1 VAVPADKV
9 LFEALILGT
18 SVATNNSAAGDLRA
32 GESDRDAVIRKL
44 SLEVAAGDVRLP
56 SLPDIAIRVQKVL
69 EDPRAPRT
77 RVTQVI
83 GADAAL
89 AARIIRLANSAF
101 LNPSTARI
109 FDLQQSVTRLGTQL
123 VRCTAMSFSL
133 QQMEF
138 GSGQAQLRPHIRE
151 LWRMGALVASIA
163 YVLARE
169 TRTAKPDEAMMT
181 GLMHNIGNLY
191 ITVSA
196 PRAADGGG
204 GDSEAWEALMRE
216 WHPRIAGSIL
226 KHWKFPLPIVAAV
239 VDQNNDNSAMGGDGG
254 LTDVLIASIALGSR
268 VFRSESI
275 DDAATIGPCFQRLQ
289 LGSGDCK
296 QMLASAALQIK
307 ALRAALT
314 S

>member
-1 VAVPADKV
+1 VAANISPT
-9 LFEALILGT
+9 G
-18 SVATNNSAAGDLRA
+18 NLRA
-32 GESDRDAVIRKL
+32 GEADRDAVIRKL
-44 SLEVAAGDVRLP
+44 SLEVAVGDVRLP

-69 EDPRAPRT
+69 EDPKAGRT

-101 LNPSTARI
+101 LNPSTQRI

-138 GSGQAQLRPHIRE
+138 GSGEVKLKPHIRE

-169 TRTAKPDEAMMT
+169 TKAAKPDEAMMT

-191 ITVSA
+191 ITVST
-196 PRAADGGG
+196 PRAADRGTDG
-204 GDSEAWEALMRE
+204 EAWETLMQE

-226 KHWKFPLPIVAAV
+226 KHWKFPSAIVAAV
-239 VDQNNDNSAMGGDGG
+239 VDQNNQNRETEGEGG
-254 LTDVLIASIALGSR
+254 LTDVLIAAIALGSCVSR
-268 VFRSESI
+268 GEPL
-275 DDAATIGPCFQRLQ
+275 DDTVTAGPCFQRLR
-289 LGSGDCK
+289 LGSADCK
-296 QMLASAALQIK
+296 QLLASAAVQIK
-307 ALRAALT
+307 ALRADLT

>member
-1 VAVPADKV
+1 M
-9 LFEALILGT
+9 
-18 SVATNNSAAGDLRA
+18 
-32 GESDRDAVIRKL
+32 IRKL
-44 SLEVAAGDVRLP
+44 SLEVAVGDVRLP

-101 LNPSTARI
+101 LNPSTERI

-138 GSGQAQLRPHIRE
+138 GSGQAKLRPHIRE

-169 TRTAKPDEAMMT
+169 TRAAIPDEALMT

-191 ITVSA
+191 ITVNT
-196 PRAADGGG
+196 PGADGGA
-204 GDSEAWEALMRE
+204 DSEAWEALMRE

-226 KHWKFPLPIVAAV
+226 KHWKFPPPIVAAV
-239 VDQNNDNSAMGGDGG
+239 VDQNNDNSATGGDGG

-268 VFRSESI
+268 VFRSEPI
-275 DDAATIGPCFQRLQ
+275 DDAATAGPCFQRLR
-289 LGSGDCK
+289 LGSDDCK

>member
-1 VAVPADKV
+1 VAA
-9 LFEALILGT
+9 
-18 SVATNNSAAGDLRA
+18 NNLPTGDLRA

-44 SLEVAAGDVRLP
+44 SLEVAVGDVRLP

-101 LNPSTARI
+101 LNPSTERI

-133 QQMEF
+133 QQMEL
-138 GSGQAQLRPHIRE
+138 GSGQAKLRPHIRE

-169 TRTAKPDEAMMT
+169 TRAAIPDEALMT

-191 ITVSA
+191 ITVNT
-196 PRAADGGG
+196 PGADGGAE
-204 GDSEAWEALMRE
+204 SEAWEALMRE

-239 VDQNNDNSAMGGDGG
+239 VDQNNDNSATGGDGG

-268 VFRSESI
+268 VFRSEPI
-275 DDAATIGPCFQRLQ
+275 DDAATAGPCFQRLR
-289 LGSGDCK
+289 LGSDDCK

>member
-1 VAVPADKV
+1 VAA
-9 LFEALILGT
+9 
-18 SVATNNSAAGDLRA
+18 NNLPTGELRA

-44 SLEVAAGDVRLP
+44 SIEVAVGDVRLP

-101 LNPSTARI
+101 LNPSTERI

-138 GSGQAQLRPHIRE
+138 GSGQSKLRPHIRE

-169 TRTAKPDEAMMT
+169 TRAAIPDEALMT

-191 ITVSA
+191 ITVNT
-196 PRAADGGG
+196 PGADGSAE
-204 GDSEAWEALMRE
+204 SEAWETLMRE

-239 VDQNNDNSAMGGDGG
+239 VEQNNGNSSLGGEGG

-268 VFRSESI
+268 VFRSEPI
-275 DDAATIGPCFQRLQ
+275 DDTVTAGPCFQRLR
-289 LGSGDCK
+289 LGSDDCK
-296 QMLASAALQIK
+296 QMLAAAALQIK

>member
-1 VAVPADKV
+1 VAA
-9 LFEALILGT
+9 
-18 SVATNNSAAGDLRA
+18 NNLPTGDLRA

-44 SLEVAAGDVRLP
+44 SLEVAVGDVRLP

-101 LNPSTARI
+101 LNPSTERI

-138 GSGQAQLRPHIRE
+138 GSGQAKLRPHIRE
-151 LWRMGALVASIA
+151 LWRMGALVASVA

-169 TRTAKPDEAMMT
+169 TRSAQPDEALMT

-191 ITVSA
+191 ITVNT
-196 PRAADGGG
+196 PRAADNGAE
-204 GDSEAWEALMRE
+204 SEAWEALMRE

-226 KHWKFPLPIVAAV
+226 KHWKFPSPIVAAV

-254 LTDVLIASIALGSR
+254 LTDVLIAAIALGSR
-268 VFRSESI
+268 VFRSEPI
-275 DDAATIGPCFQRLQ
+275 DDAATAGPCFQRLR
-289 LGSGDCK
+289 LGSDDCK

>member
-1 VAVPADKV
+1 VAA
-9 LFEALILGT
+9 
-18 SVATNNSAAGDLRA
+18 NNLPAGDLRA

-101 LNPSTARI
+101 LNPSTERI

-138 GSGQAQLRPHIRE
+138 GSGQAKLRPHIRE

-169 TRTAKPDEAMMT
+169 TRSANPDEALMT

-191 ITVSA
+191 ITVNT
-196 PRAADGGG
+196 PRAADGGAE
-204 GDSEAWEALMRE
+204 SEAWEALMRE

-239 VDQNNDNSAMGGDGG
+239 VDQNNGSVMGGDGG

-268 VFRSESI
+268 VFRSEPI
-275 DDAATIGPCFQRLQ
+275 DDAATTGPSFQRLR
-289 LGSGDCK
+289 LGSDDCK

-307 ALRAALT
+307 ALRTALT
-314 S
+314 N

>member
-1 VAVPADKV
+1 MAA
-9 LFEALILGT
+9 
-18 SVATNNSAAGDLRA
+18 NNLPTGDLRA

-101 LNPSTARI
+101 LNPSTERI
-109 FDLQQSVTRLGTQL
+109 FDLQQSLTRLGTQL

-138 GSGQAQLRPHIRE
+138 GNGDAQLRPQIRE

-169 TRTAKPDEAMMT
+169 TRAANPDEALMT

-191 ITVSA
+191 IAVNT
-196 PRAADGGG
+196 PRAADGGAE
-204 GDSEAWEALMRE
+204 SEAWEELMRE

-226 KHWKFPLPIVAAV
+226 KHWKFPSPIVAAV
-239 VDQNNDNSAMGGDGG
+239 VDQNTEKPETNEAGG

-268 VFRSESI
+268 VFHSEPI
-275 DDAATIGPCFQRLQ
+275 DDDVTAGPCFQRLR

-296 QMLASAALQIK
+296 QLLASAALQIK

-314 S
+314 N